1 MEILKW
7 IAEEKP
13 GQQEDLG
20 GRQGTVFGLKSLDR
34 EKASCLEEAIHQIDR
49 FELV

>member
-1 MEILKW
+1 MGIPKW
-7 IAEEKP
+7 IAEKEP

-20 GRQGTVFGLKSLDR
+20 GRPGTVFGPKSLDR
-34 EKASCLEEAIHQIDR
+34 EKASCLEEALHQIDQ